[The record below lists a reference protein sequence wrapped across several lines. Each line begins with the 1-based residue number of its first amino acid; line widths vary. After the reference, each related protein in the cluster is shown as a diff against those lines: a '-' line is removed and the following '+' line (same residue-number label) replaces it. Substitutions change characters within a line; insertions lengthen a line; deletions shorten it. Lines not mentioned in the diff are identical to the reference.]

1 MSRRITAALA
11 AAAVT
16 LILASGGAS
25 GRSNAPGQQLPQ
37 NQTLPSIS
45 GTLVVPNTLTAGTG
59 TWKGKGLKF
68 AYQWLRCDSAGA
80 SCSAITGA
88 TGSAKTLSTA
98 DAGSTL
104 RVIVTAS
111 NRNGSAAA
119 TSAQTAVVAQAASP
133 PSASAPPPTNLP
145 PSDNSRPAVSGTTQ
159 QNQTL
164 STSTGSWSGTTPM
177 TYTYQWQRCDSG
189 GGSCA
194 PISGA
199 TAASYVLA
207 APDVG
212 STLRASVTASNSAG
226 SASASSDPTPVVTL
240 APTTAPTT
248 GTVLKRINYEYPN
261 ATGVDPSIAGWQCQN
276 VNEPGRGTLTKDS
289 TTANSLTSSGLIVNP
304 VTPSNATYGRSACEM
319 LTGHTAKTG
328 DNIYYSMAVRFPSG
342 WSGHDDWSHRTT
354 NAFFAYDNVG
364 ASGPITVDSY
374 TNRVVLSLAAGN
386 CLLGV
391 GCDYDNSCGHECT
404 GHSNNVVCIPS
415 CQIVPS
421 GQLTLSVW
429 HQIIVH
435 VYETPRADGLVEAWW
450 RPKGEANWNKTV
462 TMSGMPTMALG
473 TNSFGHVFTAATY
486 DAGTSD
492 ISDKFG
498 IQDVDFSKS
507 VSINQ
512 DDDCVSTSFDAA
524 VSCFG

>member
-1 MSRRITAALA
+1 
-11 AAAVT
+11 
-16 LILASGGAS
+16 
-25 GRSNAPGQQLPQ
+25 
-37 NQTLPSIS
+37 
-45 GTLVVPNTLTAGTG
+45 
-59 TWKGKGLKF
+59 
-68 AYQWLRCDSAGA
+68 
-80 SCSAITGA
+80 
-88 TGSAKTLSTA
+88 
-98 DAGSTL
+98 
-104 RVIVTAS
+104 
-111 NRNGSAAA
+111 
-119 TSAQTAVVAQAASP
+119 
-133 PSASAPPPTNLP
+133 
-145 PSDNSRPAVSGTTQ
+145 
-159 QNQTL
+159 
-164 STSTGSWSGTTPM
+164 
-177 TYTYQWQRCDSG
+177 
-189 GGSCA
+189 
-194 PISGA
+194 
-199 TAASYVLA
+199 
-207 APDVG
+207 
-212 STLRASVTASNSAG
+212 
-226 SASASSDPTPVVTL
+226 
-240 APTTAPTT
+240 
-248 GTVLKRINYEYPN
+248 
-261 ATGVDPSIAGWQCQN
+261 
-276 VNEPGRGTLTKDS
+276 
-289 TTANSLTSSGLIVNP
+289 
-304 VTPSNATYGRSACEM
+304 M